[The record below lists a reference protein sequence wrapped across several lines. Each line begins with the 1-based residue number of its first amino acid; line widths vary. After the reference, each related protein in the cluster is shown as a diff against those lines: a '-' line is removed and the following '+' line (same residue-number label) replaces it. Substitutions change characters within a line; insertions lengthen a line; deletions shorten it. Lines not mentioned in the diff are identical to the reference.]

1 MCVCAC
7 VCVCVCVSVCV
18 CVCACRA
25 HPLDVPLH
33 LLTAKVGAMA
43 QDQESHNGESQH
55 AILKSK
61 RSQ

>member
-1 MCVCAC
+1 MCVHVCVF
-7 VCVCVCVSVCV
+7 VCVCLCV

-43 QDQESHNGESQH
+43 QDQESHYGESQH
-55 AILKSK
+55 TILKSK